1 MKLAAIVANESE
13 DVPSEEDCAKYL
25 QEMEMLKLQNEQ
37 SKLLGI
43 IDTIINM
50 MKGGKI
56 VNKDINQKIPDLIV
70 VTVVDGE
77 QPTEYI
83 CLQVTKNGSCTVSR
97 FLRTRTSVWI

>member
-1 MKLAAIVANESE
+1 MKLASIVENESE

-50 MKGGKI
+50 MKEGR
-56 VNKDINQKIPDLIV
+56 L
-70 VTVVDGE
+70 
-77 QPTEYI
+77 
-83 CLQVTKNGSCTVSR
+83 L
-97 FLRTRTSVWI
+97 TRTLIKKFQMQLLCQFQVVNNRLSIFVHK